1 MAEYVL
7 RGTMTRSIAG
17 RLPATAAKA
26 ARMCRDV
33 PVSLLVIGLLELVLM
48 IVSIYLALLLRW
60 ADASDIA
67 ATIIAN
73 LPQVLTF
80 AAVFSFFMFAVGLYQ
95 TEHLRDLGTVL
106 SRLVFSFVFGFAALA
121 LIYFII
127 PDLAIWRSAV
137 GIGMAFSFAGIVTF
151 RWLYLRIAEV
161 DGLKRRVLVLGVGA
175 MAAGIDELE
184 RNNRSVGFRCVGFV
198 PLSDQAVQIDESR
211 DIWGNLRLAELA
223 QEQNVEEIVVA
234 LDNRRR
240 GMPVD
245 ALIVKRAMYL
255 FDLEEENRRLVQTGR
270 NMPLSG
276 LITASTEMLKVCRLI
291 ERVADTDV
299 GVLLLG
305 ESGTGKELLARAVH
319 ELSQRV
325 DKPFCAINC
334 AAIPENLMESELFG
348 HEKGAFTGAIKQS
361 KGKIELAN
369 TGTLFLDEIGD
380 VPLAIQV
387 KLLRFLQE
395 RVVERVGGR
404 QQIEVDVRIVCAT
417 NQNLQ
422 EMIAEGT
429 FREDLYYRLSEMVVN
444 IPPLRDRKND
454 AELLAHSFMARFN
467 KEHGRSL
474 RGFGSEALAVLEAH
488 SWPGNVRE
496 LENRIKRA
504 VIMADGNRITP
515 IDLDLAD
522 PEEIPEVLNL
532 AQAREE
538 VERREIPRALS
549 RAEGNISQAAKLLG
563 ISRPTLYDLMR
574 HHGFRV
580 G

>member
-1 MAEYVL
+1 
-7 RGTMTRSIAG
+7 MTE
-17 RLPATAAKA
+17 AK
-26 ARMCRDV
+26 
-33 PVSLLVIGLLELVLM
+33 PKLL
-48 IVSIYLALLLRW
+48 IVDDDTGIQRQLRW
-60 ADASDIA
+60 SFDDYQVQVAGDRNEAIARFRTEVPPVVTVDLGLPPDPDGASEG
-67 ATIIAN
+67 
-73 LPQVLTF
+73 
-80 AAVFSFFMFAVGLYQ
+80 FAV
-95 TEHLRDLGTVL
+95 
-106 SRLVFSFVFGFAALA
+106 
-121 LIYFII
+121 
-127 PDLAIWRSAV
+127 
-137 GIGMAFSFAGIVTF
+137 
-151 RWLYLRIAEV
+151 
-161 DGLKRRVLVLGVGA
+161 
-175 MAAGIDELE
+175 
-184 RNNRSVGFRCVGFV
+184 
-198 PLSDQAVQIDESR
+198 
-211 DIWGNLRLAELA
+211 
-223 QEQNVEEIVVA
+223 VEEILRLVPETKVIVVTGNEDHEHA
-234 LDNRRR
+234 LRAVSIGAYDFYRKPIDSEEL
-240 GMPVD
+240 GM
-245 ALIVKRAMYL
+245 IVKRAMYL

-276 LITASTEMLKVCRLI
+276 LITASTEMLNVCRLI

-319 ELSQRV
+319 ELSPRV

-348 HEKGAFTGAIKQS
+348 HEKGAFTGAIKQT

-369 TGTLFLDEIGD
+369 SGTLFLDEIGD

-395 RVVERVGGR
+395 RVIERIGGR
-404 QQIEVDVRIVCAT
+404 QQLEVDVRIVCAT
-417 NQNLQ
+417 NQNLEQ
-422 EMIAEGT
+422 MIAAGT

-454 AELLAHSFMARFN
+454 PELLAHSFLARFN
-467 KEHGRSL
+467 KEHGRSV
-474 RGFGSEALAVLEAH
+474 RGFGSEALAALESHA
-488 SWPGNVRE
+488 WPGNVRE

-515 IDLDLAD
+515 VDLDLAD

>member
-1 MAEYVL
+1 MTETKPKLLIVDDDTGIQRQL
-7 RGTMTRSIAG
+7 RWSFDDYQVQVAGDRDEAIAKFRTEVPPVVTVDLG
-17 RLPATAAKA
+17 LPPDPDGATEGFAVVEDILRL
-26 ARMCRDV
+26 V
-33 PVSLLVIGLLELVLM
+33 PETKVIVVTGNEAHEHALRA
-48 IVSIYLALLLRW
+48 VSIGAYDFYRKPI
-60 ADASDIA
+60 DS
-67 ATIIAN
+67 
-73 LPQVLTF
+73 
-80 AAVFSFFMFAVGLYQ
+80 
-95 TEHLRDLGTVL
+95 EELG
-106 SRLVFSFVFGFAALA
+106 
-121 LIYFII
+121 
-127 PDLAIWRSAV
+127 
-137 GIGMAFSFAGIVTF
+137 
-151 RWLYLRIAEV
+151 
-161 DGLKRRVLVLGVGA
+161 
-175 MAAGIDELE
+175 
-184 RNNRSVGFRCVGFV
+184 
-198 PLSDQAVQIDESR
+198 
-211 DIWGNLRLAELA
+211 
-223 QEQNVEEIVVA
+223 
-234 LDNRRR
+234 
-240 GMPVD
+240 
-245 ALIVKRAMYL
+245 LIVKRAMYL
-255 FDLEEENRRLVQTGR
+255 FDLEDENRRLIETGR
-270 NMPLSG
+270 SMPLSG
-276 LITASTEMLKVCRLI
+276 LITASPEMLSVCRLI

-369 TGTLFLDEIGD
+369 SGTLFLDEIGD

-395 RVVERVGGR
+395 RVVERIGGR
-404 QQIEVDVRIVCAT
+404 QQIGVDVRIVCAT
-417 NQNLQ
+417 NQNLEQ
-422 EMIAEGT
+422 MIADGT

-444 IPPLRDRKND
+444 IPPLRDRSND

-467 KEHGRSL
+467 KEHGRSV
-474 RGFGSEALAVLEAH
+474 RGFGSAALAVLESH

-515 IDLDLAD
+515 LDLDLAD